1 MLTCGDTFLIPKRGE
16 DIEHLWIVI
25 TEPDADGNAVCV
37 SVTAKRSYSD
47 TTVVLSAGEHPF
59 IKHESAIHY
68 ADARILDLEKVQAAL
83 DAHTRTFICRSHKP
97 CSEDLLT
104 RVQDGL
110 LKSPYPTKG
119 INSFEYVYHD
129 SKAYVRVG
137 LRGRAG

>member
-1 MLTCGDTFLIPKRGE
+1 MLTCGDTFLIPKRGK

-83 DAHTRTFICRSHKP
+83 EPTHGRLSAGAINPALKICS
-97 CSEDLLT
+97 
-104 RVQDGL
+104 
-110 LKSPYPTKG
+110 
-119 INSFEYVYHD
+119 
-129 SKAYVRVG
+129 
-137 LRGRAG
+137 RAFKMAF